1 MFNPLEATCEICEIT
16 FMTKEK
22 RDAHLTSKRHRKTV
36 IKKKATLERL
46 VSASVP
52 GQEVHETN
60 DTNVDALKEDANLSM
75 HVQDEVMDTIEEIAK
90 EIVLTEKTPIQV
102 ESSTPISDASNITDS
117 ESLSK
122 SLASNIC
129 ISCNTHTNSTTLH
142 GISNDVA

>member
-36 IKKKATLERL
+36 INKKATLERL

-60 DTNVDALKEDANLSM
+60 DTNVDTLKEEANLSM
-75 HVQDEVMDTIEEIAK
+75 LVQDEVMDTIEEIAK
-90 EIVLTEKTPIQV
+90 EIVLTEKKPIQV
-102 ESSTPISDASNITDS
+102 ESSALISDANNITDS
-117 ESLSK
+117 KSLCK

-129 ISCNTHTNSTTLH
+129 LLFF
-142 GISNDVA
+142 